1 MVQFFGVV
9 DTTKFVLTDNPNIGL
24 NDVTRNSSAI
34 FMAWSKFPDLESGVM
49 PEPGWYANYVYAM
62 LPRTKA
68 HLTKKCEG
76 YKADSTP
83 FRKHGRKAYVRG
95 YMHGFCNKAYM
106 FAPDSAAFGIQYSQY
121 HFSISTAKPT
131 TSICTENIEKDFS
144 IPNTALAPD
153 ARPSTLEFVPFIE
166 IMEIDWASSDTKAS
180 VQDIP
185 ATPSKTNVK
194 SDIASSKRKR
204 KRKIG
209 FDPFADAGIGSSLT
223 FEKILEPKS
232 DSLSRTTTAGYSE
245 DLEDDFE
252 AINTKQLGRA
262 MTESHDDVNDEPSPS
277 KKPKLETRGKGA
289 KPKRG
294 V

>member
-34 FMAWSKFPDLESGVM
+34 FMAWSKFPDLESGV
-49 PEPGWYANYVYAM
+49 YANYVYAM

-106 FAPDSAAFGIQYSQY
+106 FAPD
-121 HFSISTAKPT
+121 
-131 TSICTENIEKDFS
+131 
-144 IPNTALAPD
+144 

-166 IMEIDWASSDTKAS
+166 IMEIDWASSDTKVS

-204 KRKIG
+204 KIA
-209 FDPFADAGIGSSLT
+209 FDPFADAGIGST
-223 FEKILEPKS
+223 FEKILETKS
-232 DSLSRTTTAGYSE
+232 DSLSRTTTAGCE
-245 DLEDDFE
+245 
-252 AINTKQLGRA
+252 
-262 MTESHDDVNDEPSPS
+262 
-277 KKPKLETRGKGA
+277 
-289 KPKRG
+289 
-294 V
+294 

>member
-95 YMHGFCNKAYM
+95 YMHGFCNKANM
-106 FAPDSAAFGIQYSQY
+106 F
-121 HFSISTAKPT
+121 T
-131 TSICTENIEKDFS
+131 
-144 IPNTALAPD
+144 PD

-180 VQDIP
+180 FQDIP
-185 ATPSKTNVK
+185 ATPSKTDVK

-204 KRKIG
+204 KIA
-209 FDPFADAGIGSSLT
+209 FDPFADAGIGSSLN
-223 FEKILEPKS
+223 FLETKS
-232 DSLSRTTTAGYSE
+232 YSPSRTTTAGCE
-245 DLEDDFE
+245 
-252 AINTKQLGRA
+252 
-262 MTESHDDVNDEPSPS
+262 
-277 KKPKLETRGKGA
+277 
-289 KPKRG
+289 
-294 V
+294 

>member
-34 FMAWSKFPDLESGVM
+34 FMAWSKFPDLESGV
-49 PEPGWYANYVYAM
+49 YANYVYAM

-106 FAPDSAAFGIQYSQY
+106 FAPD
-121 HFSISTAKPT
+121 
-131 TSICTENIEKDFS
+131 
-144 IPNTALAPD
+144 

-166 IMEIDWASSDTKAS
+166 IMEIDWASSDTKVS

-194 SDIASSKRKR
+194 SDIASSKRK
-204 KRKIG
+204 
-209 FDPFADAGIGSSLT
+209 PFADAGIGST
-223 FEKILEPKS
+223 FEKILE
-232 DSLSRTTTAGYSE
+232 
-245 DLEDDFE
+245 
-252 AINTKQLGRA
+252 
-262 MTESHDDVNDEPSPS
+262 TEV
-277 KKPKLETRGKGA
+277 
-289 KPKRG
+289 
-294 V
+294 